1 VRVTRIATRGAPPTC
16 RSSGA
21 AERARISSG
30 PDHAQHPCLQ
40 GETPRHTARL
50 PTFMPEDPDISEVLI
65 VTTPLHGWACTKGSS
80 SLVIEL
86 RRRSAWV
93 HDGASAAFGERHA
106 VALHV
111 QLGTH
116 THTHTHT
123 MPSSFVV
130 IDHHIDRTHS
140 EHVEIALCV
149 LASPRAVPLGPMAHF
164 AGTSGRCRSWCR
176 SWPHGLDLNRM
187 TK

>member
-65 VTTPLHGWACTKGSS
+65 VTTPLHGWACTKGYS

-116 THTHTHT
+116 THTHTRCLRH
-123 MPSSFVV
+123 SSSSTTTSTG
-130 IDHHIDRTHS
+130 RT
-140 EHVEIALCV
+140 
-149 LASPRAVPLGPMAHF
+149 ASTSRSLSVSWLHREQFPWGPWRTSQVRVAAVGAGAGLGPMA
-164 AGTSGRCRSWCR
+164 WI
-176 SWPHGLDLNRM
+176 
-187 TK
+187 